1 MNEKKGVGLAVTSMV
16 LGIISLLLG
25 CCFWYITIP
34 AAIIAVILAAG
45 SMSKK
50 MGGKGMAITGLV
62 TSIISLIPAAIVAI
76 SGTSLLALG
85 SMSSVSDESSKADD
99 SSSSSIVEES
109 ENEESDSK
117 TGEDTISIA
126 SWEIS
131 EDYDGKDVVV
141 IEYAWTNNDDEP
153 AEFAFSINDNVY
165 QNGVELEGTIGC
177 KKVDSEAAYKKIQSG
192 KTYNVKKAY
201 VLEDMSEINVVATAA
216 YIFFGDDEI
225 LNENID
231 ISKSEKTGEETK
243 ETKENDKKSDD
254 DKEEEDDISVDDVS
268 FTEVKN
274 AVDNGDYSLVTP
286 EFKETM
292 DSYEAFVDE
301 YVEFMN
307 KYLSGEGNIMD
318 MLDDYTDMLANMEE
332 WTNKIDE
339 IDETKLSSADE
350 AYYLLVTLRIEEK
363 LMKVII

>member
-1 MNEKKGVGLAVTSMV
+1 MNEKKGVGLAVASMV

-25 CCFWYITIP
+25 CCFGYITIP
-34 AAIIAVILAAG
+34 AAIIAVILAAV

-85 SMSSVSDESSKADD
+85 SMSSVLDESSKAND
-99 SSSSSIVEES
+99 SSSSSIIEES
-109 ENEESDSK
+109 EKEESS
-117 TGEDTISIA
+117 GEDIISIA

-131 EDYDGKDVVV
+131 EDYAGKDVVV

-165 QNGVELEGTIGC
+165 QNGVELEGAIGC
-177 KKVDSEAAYKKIQSG
+177 KKVDSDVSLKKVQSG

-201 VLEDMSEINVVATAA
+201 VLEDMSEINVVAKT
-216 YIFFGDDEI
+216 YFWNDEI

-243 ETKENDKKSDD
+243 ETKEINKKSDD

-318 MLDDYTDMLANMEE
+318 MLDDYTDMIANMDE

-350 AYYLLVTLRIEEK
+350 AYYFLVTLRIEEK

>member
-1 MNEKKGVGLAVTSMV
+1 MNEKKGVGLAVASMV

-34 AAIIAVILAAG
+34 AAIIAVILAAV

-165 QNGVELEGTIGC
+165 QNGVELEGAIGC
-177 KKVDSEAAYKKIQSG
+177 KKVDSDASLKKVQSG

-201 VLEDMSEINVVATAA
+201 VLEDMSEINVVATTS
-216 YIFFGDDEI
+216 FWNDEI

-231 ISKSEKTGEETK
+231 ISKSEKTGGETK

>member
-1 MNEKKGVGLAVTSMV
+1 MNEKKGVGLAVASMV

-34 AAIIAVILAAG
+34 AAIIAVILAAV

-99 SSSSSIVEES
+99 SSSSSIIEES
-109 ENEESDSK
+109 EKEESS
-117 TGEDTISIA
+117 GEDIISIA

-131 EDYDGKDVVV
+131 EDYAGKDVVV

-165 QNGVELEGTIGC
+165 QNGVELEDAFGC
-177 KKVDSEAAYKKIQSG
+177 KKVDSDASLKKVQSG

-201 VLEDMSEINVVATAA
+201 VLEDMSEINVVATTS
-216 YIFFGDDEI
+216 FWNDEI

-231 ISKSEKTGEETK
+231 ISKSEKTGGETK
-243 ETKENDKKSDD
+243 ETKEINKKSDD
-254 DKEEEDDISVDDVS
+254 DKEEEDYISVDDVS

-318 MLDDYTDMLANMEE
+318 MLDDYTDMIANMDE

-350 AYYLLVTLRIEEK
+350 AYYFLVTLRIEEK

>member
-1 MNEKKGVGLAVTSMV
+1 MNEKKGVGLAVASMV

-34 AAIIAVILAAG
+34 AAIIAVILAAV

-85 SMSSVSDESSKADD
+85 SMSSVSDESSKAND
-99 SSSSSIVEES
+99 SSSSSIIEES
-109 ENEESDSK
+109 ENEEPS
-117 TGEDTISIA
+117 GEDTISIA

-141 IEYAWTNNDDEP
+141 IEYAWTNNDDDT
-153 AEFAFSINDNVY
+153 AEFAWSINDNVY
-165 QNGVELEGTIGC
+165 QNGVELEDAFGC
-177 KKVDSEAAYKKIQSG
+177 KKVDSDASLKKVQSG

-201 VLEDMSEINVVATAA
+201 VLEDMSEINVVATTS
-216 YIFFGDDEI
+216 FWNDEI

-231 ISKSEKTGEETK
+231 ISKSEKTGGETK
-243 ETKENDKKSDD
+243 ETKEINKKSDD
-254 DKEEEDDISVDDVS
+254 DKEEEDYISVDDVS

-318 MLDDYTDMLANMEE
+318 MLDDYTDMIANMDE

-350 AYYLLVTLRIEEK
+350 AYYFLVTLRIEEK

>member
-34 AAIIAVILAAG
+34 AAIIAVILAAV

-85 SMSSVSDESSKADD
+85 SMSSVSDD
-99 SSSSSIVEES
+99 SSSSSVIEES
-109 ENEESDSK
+109 ENEEPN
-117 TGEDTISIA
+117 GEDIISIA

-141 IEYAWTNNDDEP
+141 IEYAWTNNDDDT
-153 AEFAFSINDNVY
+153 AEFAWSINDNVY
-165 QNGVELEGTIGC
+165 QNGVELEDAFGC
-177 KKVDSEAAYKKIQSG
+177 KKVDSDASLKKVQSG

-201 VLEDMSEINVVATAA
+201 VLEDMSEINVVATTS
-216 YIFFGDDEI
+216 FWNDEI

>member
-34 AAIIAVILAAG
+34 AAIIAVILAAV

-109 ENEESDSK
+109 ENEEPN
-117 TGEDTISIA
+117 GEDIISIA

-131 EDYDGKDVVV
+131 EDYAGKDVVV

-165 QNGVELEGTIGC
+165 QNGVELEGAIGC
-177 KKVDSEAAYKKIQSG
+177 KKVDSEAAYKKVQSG
-192 KTYNVKKAY
+192 KTYNIKKAY
-201 VLEDMSEINVVATAA
+201 VLEDMSEINVVATAEF
-216 YIFFGDDEI
+216 IIFGDDEI

-243 ETKENDKKSDD
+243 ETKEINKKSDD
-254 DKEEEDDISVDDVS
+254 DKEEEDYISVDDVS

-286 EFKETM
+286 EFKEIM

-318 MLDDYTDMLANMEE
+318 MLDDYTDMLANMDE